1 MKTNY
6 VDYLCYADKRLAK
19 IITETGRFSLRIK
32 KDSFQ
37 ALIEAIIYQQLNG
50 SAANSIYNRFLTYYK
65 NQILTPEQIIS
76 SSDLELRTKVGLS
89 RMKII
94 YLKDLAAHI
103 VDNRLNLIDLPE
115 MQDEEIISQLTKV
128 NGIGRWTAEMFLIFC
143 LARKDIL
150 PVTDLGLRTAMKRT
164 YLLEELPKPNRMI
177 EIANPWRPYR
187 SIATWYLWKSLSNFN
202 TIR

>member
-1 MKTNY
+1 M
-6 VDYLCYADKRLAK
+6 DYLCYADKRLAK
-19 IITETGRFSLRIK
+19 IITETGRFSLKIK

-65 NQILTPEQIIS
+65 NQIPTPEQIIS

-89 RMKII
+89 RMKIT

-103 VDNRLNLIDLPE
+103 VDRRLNLIDLPE
-115 MQDEEIISQLTKV
+115 MQDEEILSQLTKV
-128 NGIGRWTAEMFLIFC
+128 KGIGRWTAEMFLIFC

-150 PVTDLGLRTAMKRT
+150 PVTDLGLRNAMKRT

-202 TIR
+202 TIG

>member
-1 MKTNY
+1 M
-6 VDYLCYADKRLAK
+6 DYLCYADKRLAK
-19 IITETGRFSLRIK
+19 IITETGRFSLKIK

-65 NQILTPEQIIS
+65 NQIPTPEQIIS
-76 SSDLELRTKVGLS
+76 SSDLELRIKVGLT
-89 RMKII
+89 RMKIT

-103 VDNRLNLIDLPE
+103 VDRRLNLIDLPE
-115 MQDEEIISQLTKV
+115 MQDEEILSQLTKV
-128 NGIGRWTAEMFLIFC
+128 KGIGRWTAEMFLIFC

-150 PVTDLGLRTAMKRT
+150 PVTDLGLRNAMKRT
-164 YLLEELPKPNRMI
+164 YLLEELPKPTRMI

-202 TIR
+202 TIG

>member
-1 MKTNY
+1 
-6 VDYLCYADKRLAK
+6 
-19 IITETGRFSLRIK
+19 
-32 KDSFQ
+32 
-37 ALIEAIIYQQLNG
+37 
-50 SAANSIYNRFLTYYK
+50 
-65 NQILTPEQIIS
+65 
-76 SSDLELRTKVGLS
+76 
-89 RMKII
+89 MKIT
-94 YLKDLAAHI
+94 YLKDPAAHI
-103 VDNRLNLIDLPE
+103 VDSRLNLIDLPE

-128 NGIGRWTAEMFLIFC
+128 KGIGRWTAEVFLIFC

-202 TIR
+202 TIG

>member
-1 MKTNY
+1 

-19 IITETGRFSLRIK
+19 IITETGRFSLKIK

-65 NQILTPEQIIS
+65 NQIPTPEQIIS
-76 SSDLELRTKVGLS
+76 SSDLELRIKVGLT
-89 RMKII
+89 RMKIT

-103 VDNRLNLIDLPE
+103 VDRRLNLIDLPE
-115 MQDEEIISQLTKV
+115 MQDEEILSQLTKV
-128 NGIGRWTAEMFLIFC
+128 KGIGRWTAEMFLIFC

-150 PVTDLGLRTAMKRT
+150 PVTDLGLRNAMKRT

-202 TIR
+202 TIG